1 MNRKSPLKNTLRIG
15 FLYFLLSTV
24 LLAVVFFSYIL
35 RSASLDFM
43 DLGGWIYFVAS
54 CLSHAA
60 IFAVLP
66 FLLLFLPAAL
76 LGAGPKV
83 SGTLMCIGE
92 VLLVVGFIINGFVY
106 GLYHFHINGLV
117 ISMLTGPG
125 AGDIFVF
132 SPWIY
137 LKGTLYI
144 LAIIAVCAALLWLAI
159 RINGNLAPRT
169 SHPAPRTP
177 HLFRNGLLAL
187 LMLTLLAQ
195 AMHIYAAATMKRS
208 VLEATGFLPYYFP
221 IRMNSMLDKWGLID
235 GDKLSL
241 MQFDDGGGEGNVS
254 YPLNP
259 LDVQAPD
266 EPLNIVIFGVD
277 SWNYR
282 TMTRDC
288 VPNIYALADSAEMY
302 TDHFSSSNGTRGGL
316 FGLFTGVS
324 SYYWD
329 SFERGNIQPL
339 LVSELRRQ
347 GYRIQAYPSAT
358 LADPPFAKMF
368 FAGVEGLNTDTE
380 GKTVFERDCQI
391 TRNFIADLDK
401 RVASSASQSA
411 DSVSLSKQPFF
422 SFVFYD
428 LPHAIQIP
436 KDHLYHFQP
445 SWEYADYMQLGN
457 DDDPT
462 PFFNLY
468 RNCVWTVDSL
478 IGEGI
483 RALKEH
489 DLLKNTVIVITGDHG
504 QEFNENHK
512 NYWGHWANYSRPQT
526 GVPMV
531 YYYPGC
537 EPRQYKH
544 RTTHYDISATLLR
557 QVLGVK
563 NPPEDFSMG
572 YDLQDP
578 TPRDWHVVGNDL
590 FYAFILNDGTIV
602 EKRGAGNIV
611 IFDKVMNQ
619 LDDYPLN
626 AKQLNDAILRLNRFY
641 KK

>member
-1 MNRKSPLKNTLRIG
+1 MAKRNLRQTLRTG
-15 FLYFLLSTV
+15 FIYLLLSTV
-24 LLAVVFFSYIL
+24 LLAIVFFSYIL

-43 DLGGWIYFVAS
+43 DIGGWLYFVCS

-60 IFAVLP
+60 LFAAVP

-76 LGAGPKV
+76 LGAGPKT
-83 SGTLMCIGE
+83 SGGLMCAGE

-125 AGDIFVF
+125 ASEIFVF

-144 LAIIAVCAALLWLAI
+144 LAVIALCAALLWLSI
-159 RINGNLAPRT
+159 RL
-169 SHPAPRTP
+169 SHRPLP
-177 HLFRNGLLAL
+177 HLWRNGLLSL
-187 LMLTLLAQ
+187 LAVTLLAQ
-195 AMHIYAAATMKRS
+195 GMHVYAAATMKRS

-221 IRMNSMLDKWGLID
+221 IRMNSTLDRWGLID

-241 MQFDDGGGEGNVS
+241 MQFDDGGGEGNIA

-259 LDVQAPD
+259 LNVRPSD

-288 VPNIYALADSAEMY
+288 VPNIYALADSAELY
-302 TDHFSSSNGTRGGL
+302 TDHWSSSNGTRGGL

-329 SFERGNIQPL
+329 SFERGNIQPM
-339 LVSELRRQ
+339 LVSEMRRQ
-347 GYRIQAYPSAT
+347 GYQIQAYPSAT
-358 LADPPFAKMF
+358 FADPPFAKMF
-368 FAGVEGLNTDTE
+368 FAGIEGLNTDTE
-380 GKTVFERDCQI
+380 GKTVFDRDCQI
-391 TRNFIADLDK
+391 TRNFIADLDSY
-401 RVASSASQSA
+401 ASSSAVQSA
-411 DSVSLSKQPFF
+411 DGFPPSRKPFF

-445 SWEYADYMQLGN
+445 SWEYADYMELGN

-489 DLLKNTVIVITGDHG
+489 DLMKNTVIVITGDHG

-512 NYWGHWANYSRPQT
+512 NFWGHWANYSRPQA

-531 YYYPGC
+531 YYD
-537 EPRQYKH
+537 PRHPHAKFDH
-544 RTTHYDISATLLR
+544 RTTHYDISATLLH
-557 QVLGVK
+557 QVLGVQ
-563 NPPEDFSMG
+563 NPASDFSMG
-572 YDLQDP
+572 SDLQDP

-611 IFDKVMNQ
+611 IFDSVMNR

-626 AKQLNDAILRLNRFY
+626 AEQLNDAILRLNRFY

>member
-15 FLYFLLSTV
+15 FLYFMLSTV

-159 RINGNLAPRT
+159 RRVTLNTQP
-169 SHPAPRTP
+169 P

-195 AMHIYAAATMKRS
+195 GMHIYAAATMKRS

-221 IRMNSMLDKWGLID
+221 IRMNSTLDKWGLID

-347 GYRIQAYPSAT
+347 GYHVQAYPSAT

-401 RVASSASQSA
+401 RAASSASQSA
-411 DSVSLSKQPFF
+411 DSVSPSKQPFF

>member
-159 RINGNLAPRT
+159 RRVTLKTP
-169 SHPAPRTP
+169 PP
-177 HLFRNGLLAL
+177 HLFRNGLLTL
-187 LMLTLLAQ
+187 LNLTLLAQ
-195 AMHIYAAATMKRS
+195 GMHIYAAATMKRS

-221 IRMNSMLDKWGLID
+221 IRMNSTLDKWGLID

-347 GYRIQAYPSAT
+347 GYHVQAYPSAT

-401 RVASSASQSA
+401 RAASSASQSA
-411 DSVSLSKQPFF
+411 DSVSPSKQPFF

-489 DLLKNTVIVITGDHG
+489 NLLKNTVIVITGDHG

>member
-15 FLYFLLSTV
+15 FLYFMLSTV

-92 VLLVVGFIINGFVY
+92 VLIVVGFIINGFVY

-159 RINGNLAPRT
+159 RRVTLNTQP
-169 SHPAPRTP
+169 P

-195 AMHIYAAATMKRS
+195 GMHIYAAATMKRS

-221 IRMNSMLDKWGLID
+221 IRMNSTLDKWGLID

-347 GYRIQAYPSAT
+347 GYHVQAYPSAT

-401 RVASSASQSA
+401 RAAVPAVSPAGPSSAVPASSP
-411 DSVSLSKQPFF
+411 SKQPFF

>member
-1 MNRKSPLKNTLRIG
+1 MAKRNLRQTLRTG
-15 FLYFLLSTV
+15 FIYLLLSTV
-24 LLAVVFFSYIL
+24 LLAIVFFSYIL

-43 DLGGWIYFVAS
+43 DIGGWLYFVCS

-60 IFAVLP
+60 LFAAVP
-66 FLLLFLPAAL
+66 FLLLFLPAVL
-76 LGAGPKV
+76 LGAGPKT
-83 SGTLMCIGE
+83 SGGLMCAGE

-125 AGDIFVF
+125 ASEIFVF

-144 LAIIAVCAALLWLAI
+144 LAVIALCAALLWLSI
-159 RINGNLAPRT
+159 RLSQRPL
-169 SHPAPRTP
+169 P
-177 HLFRNGLLAL
+177 HLWRNGLLSL
-187 LMLTLLAQ
+187 LAVTLLAQ
-195 AMHIYAAATMKRS
+195 GMHVYAAATMKRS

-221 IRMNSMLDKWGLID
+221 IRMNSTLDRWGLID

-241 MQFDDGGGEGNVS
+241 MQFDDGGGEGNIA

-259 LDVQAPD
+259 LNVRPSD

-288 VPNIYALADSAEMY
+288 VPNIYALADSAELY
-302 TDHFSSSNGTRGGL
+302 TDHWSSSNGTRGGL

-329 SFERGNIQPL
+329 SFERGNIQPM
-339 LVSELRRQ
+339 LVSEMRRQ
-347 GYRIQAYPSAT
+347 GYQIQAYPSAT
-358 LADPPFAKMF
+358 FADPPFAKMF
-368 FAGVEGLNTDTE
+368 FAGIEGLNTDTE
-380 GKTVFERDCQI
+380 GKTVFDRDCQI
-391 TRNFIADLDK
+391 TRNFIADLDSY
-401 RVASSASQSA
+401 ASSSA
-411 DSVSLSKQPFF
+411 DQRADGFPPSRKPFF

-445 SWEYADYMQLGN
+445 SWEYADYMELGN

-489 DLLKNTVIVITGDHG
+489 DLMKNTVIVITGDHG

-512 NYWGHWANYSRPQT
+512 NFWGHWANYSRPQA

-531 YYYPGC
+531 YYD
-537 EPRQYKH
+537 PRHPHAKFDH
-544 RTTHYDISATLLR
+544 RTTHYDISATLLH
-557 QVLGVK
+557 QVLGVQ
-563 NPPEDFSMG
+563 NPASDFSMG
-572 YDLQDP
+572 SDLQDP

-590 FYAFILNDGTIV
+590 FYAFILSDGTIV

-611 IFDKVMNQ
+611 IFDSVMNR

>member
-1 MNRKSPLKNTLRIG
+1 MAKRNLRQTLRTG
-15 FLYFLLSTV
+15 FIYLLLSTV
-24 LLAVVFFSYIL
+24 LLAIVFFSYIL

-43 DLGGWIYFVAS
+43 DIGGWLYFVCS

-60 IFAVLP
+60 LFAAVP

-76 LGAGPKV
+76 LGAGPKT
-83 SGTLMCIGE
+83 SGGLMCAGE

-125 AGDIFVF
+125 ASEIFVF

-144 LAIIAVCAALLWLAI
+144 LAVIALCAALLWLSI
-159 RINGNLAPRT
+159 RL
-169 SHPAPRTP
+169 SHRPLP
-177 HLFRNGLLAL
+177 HLWRNGLLSL
-187 LMLTLLAQ
+187 LAVTLLAQ
-195 AMHIYAAATMKRS
+195 GMHVYAAATMKRS

-221 IRMNSMLDKWGLID
+221 IRMNSTLDRWGLID

-241 MQFDDGGGEGNVS
+241 MQFDDGGGEGNIA

-259 LDVQAPD
+259 LNVRPSD

-288 VPNIYALADSAEMY
+288 VPNIYALADSAELY
-302 TDHFSSSNGTRGGL
+302 TDHWSSSNGTRGGL

-329 SFERGNIQPL
+329 SFERGNIQPM
-339 LVSELRRQ
+339 LVSEMRRQ
-347 GYRIQAYPSAT
+347 GYQIQAYPSAT
-358 LADPPFAKMF
+358 FADPPFAKMF
-368 FAGVEGLNTDTE
+368 FAGIEGLNTDTE
-380 GKTVFERDCQI
+380 GKTVFDRDCQI
-391 TRNFIADLDK
+391 TRNFIADLDSY
-401 RVASSASQSA
+401 ASSSAVQSA
-411 DSVSLSKQPFF
+411 DGFPPSRKPFF

-445 SWEYADYMQLGN
+445 SWEYADYMELGN

-489 DLLKNTVIVITGDHG
+489 DLMKNTVIVITGDHG

-512 NYWGHWANYSRPQT
+512 NFWGHWANYSRPQA

-531 YYYPGC
+531 YYD
-537 EPRQYKH
+537 PRHPHAKFDH
-544 RTTHYDISATLLR
+544 RTTHYDISATLLH
-557 QVLGVK
+557 QVLGVQ
-563 NPPEDFSMG
+563 NPASDFSMG
-572 YDLQDP
+572 SDLQDP

-611 IFDKVMNQ
+611 IFDSVMNR

>member
-92 VLLVVGFIINGFVY
+92 VLIVVGFIINGFVY

-159 RINGNLAPRT
+159 RRVTLNTQP
-169 SHPAPRTP
+169 P

-187 LMLTLLAQ
+187 LKLTLLAQ
-195 AMHIYAAATMKRS
+195 GMHIYAAATMKRS

-221 IRMNSMLDKWGLID
+221 IRMNSTLDKWGLID

-347 GYRIQAYPSAT
+347 GYHVQAYPSAT

-401 RVASSASQSA
+401 RAASSASQSA
-411 DSVSLSKQPFF
+411 DSVSPSKQPFF

>member
-1 MNRKSPLKNTLRIG
+1 MTPFKHTLRAG
-15 FLYFLLSTV
+15 FIYFLLSTL
-24 LLAVVFFSYIL
+24 LLAAVFFSYIL
-35 RSASLDFM
+35 RSASLSFM
-43 DLGGWIYFVAS
+43 DVGGWIYFACS

-60 IFAVLP
+60 LFAAIPFVL
-66 FLLLFLPAAL
+66 FFLPAAL
-76 LGAGPKV
+76 LGAGTKV
-83 SGTLMCIGE
+83 SGTLMCVGE
-92 VLLVVGFIINGFVY
+92 VLLTIAFIINGFVF
-106 GLYHFHINGLV
+106 GIYHFHINGLV

-125 AGDIFVF
+125 AAEIFVF
-132 SPWIY
+132 SPWLY
-137 LKGTLYI
+137 LKASLYI
-144 LAIIAVCAALLWLAI
+144 AAIIAVCAALLWVAI
-159 RINGNLAPRT
+159 KLEQQRL
-169 SHPAPRTP
+169 SH
-177 HLFRNGLLAL
+177 LWRNGLLAL
-187 LMLTLLAQ
+187 LAVTLLAQ
-195 AMHIYAAATMKRS
+195 GIHVCAAATMKRS
-208 VLEATGFLPYYFP
+208 VLEATGYLPYYFP
-221 IRMNSMLDKWGLID
+221 IRMNSTLDKLGLID
-235 GDKLSL
+235 GDKVSH
-241 MQFDDGGGEGNVS
+241 MQFDDDGGSGNLA

-259 LDVQAPD
+259 LDTVEPD
-266 EPLNIVIFGVD
+266 SLPNIVILGID
-277 SWNYR
+277 SWNWR
-282 TMTRDC
+282 TMTREC
-288 VPNIYALADSAEMY
+288 VPNITMLADSAEHY

-329 SFERGNIQPL
+329 SFERSNTQPAL
-339 LVSELRRQ
+339 ITRLKELD
-347 GYRIQAYPSAT
+347 YDIQAYPSAT
-358 LADPPFAKMF
+358 FADPPFAKMF
-368 FAGVEGLNTDTE
+368 FAGIEGLNTDTQ
-380 GKTVFERDCQI
+380 GKSVYDRDCQI
-391 TRNFIADLDK
+391 TRNFIEDLDK
-401 RVASSASQSA
+401 GFDDLQTSN
-411 DSVSLSKQPFF
+411 LKPKHPFF
-422 SFVFYD
+422 KFVFYD

-445 SWEYADYMQLGN
+445 SWEYADYMELGN

-478 IGEGI
+478 IGEAIG
-483 RALKEH
+483 ALKRH
-489 DLLKNTVIVITGDHG
+489 NLMKNTVIIITGDHG

-537 EPRQYKH
+537 EPKKVNH
-544 RTTHYDISATLLR
+544 RTTHYDISATLMK

-563 NPPEDFSMG
+563 NPTSDFSMG
-572 YDLQDP
+572 YELQDP

-590 FYAFILNDGTIV
+590 YYAFILRDGTIV
-602 EKRGAGNIV
+602 EKRGAGNVV

>member
-1 MNRKSPLKNTLRIG
+1 MAKRDLRQTLRTG
-15 FLYFLLSTV
+15 FIYLLLSTV
-24 LLAVVFFSYIL
+24 LLAIVFFSYIL

-43 DLGGWIYFVAS
+43 DIGGWLYFVCS

-60 IFAVLP
+60 LFAAIP

-76 LGAGPKV
+76 LGAGPKT
-83 SGTLMCIGE
+83 SGGLMCAGE

-125 AGDIFVF
+125 ASEIFVF

-144 LAIIAVCAALLWLAI
+144 LAVIALCAALLWLSI
-159 RINGNLAPRT
+159 RL
-169 SHPAPRTP
+169 SHRPLP
-177 HLFRNGLLAL
+177 HLWRNGLLSL
-187 LMLTLLAQ
+187 LAVTLLAQ
-195 AMHIYAAATMKRS
+195 GMHVYAAATMKRS

-221 IRMNSMLDKWGLID
+221 IRMNSTLDRWGLID

-241 MQFDDGGGEGNVS
+241 MQFDDGGGEGNIA

-259 LDVQAPD
+259 LNVRPSD

-288 VPNIYALADSAEMY
+288 VPNIYALADSAELY
-302 TDHFSSSNGTRGGL
+302 TDHWSSSNGTRGGL

-329 SFERGNIQPL
+329 SFERGNIQPM
-339 LVSELRRQ
+339 LVSEMRRQ
-347 GYRIQAYPSAT
+347 GYQIQAYPSAT
-358 LADPPFAKMF
+358 FADPPFAKMF
-368 FAGVEGLNTDTE
+368 FAGIEGLNTDTE
-380 GKTVFERDCQI
+380 GKTVFDRDCQI
-391 TRNFIADLDK
+391 TRNFIADLDSY
-401 RVASSASQSA
+401 ASSSAVQSA
-411 DSVSLSKQPFF
+411 DGFPPSRKPFF

-445 SWEYADYMQLGN
+445 SWEYADYMELGN

-489 DLLKNTVIVITGDHG
+489 DLMKNTVIVITGDHG

-512 NYWGHWANYSRPQT
+512 NYWGHWANYSRPQA

-531 YYYPGC
+531 YYD
-537 EPRQYKH
+537 PRHPHAKFDH
-544 RTTHYDISATLLR
+544 RTTHYDISATLLH
-557 QVLGVK
+557 QVLGVQ
-563 NPPEDFSMG
+563 NPASDFSMG
-572 YDLQDP
+572 SDLQDP

-611 IFDKVMNQ
+611 IFDSVMNR

>member
-1 MNRKSPLKNTLRIG
+1 MKHFKHSLKVG
-15 FLYFLLSTV
+15 FTYFLLCTLLLSVV
-24 LLAVVFFSYIL
+24 LFSYIL
-35 RSASLDFM
+35 RSPSLSFM
-43 DLGGWIYFVAS
+43 DVGGWVYFVCS

-60 IFAVLP
+60 LFAAVP
-66 FLLLFLPAAL
+66 FLLLYLPAAL
-76 LGAGPKV
+76 LGAGVKW
-83 SGTLMCIGE
+83 SGGLMCVGE
-92 VLLVVGFIINGFVY
+92 VLITIVLIINSFVY

-117 ISMLTGPG
+117 LSMLTGPG
-125 AGDIFVF
+125 AADIFVF

-137 LKGTLYI
+137 FKGSLYI
-144 LAIIAVCAALLWLAI
+144 AAVIAVCVALLWLAI
-159 RINGNLAPRT
+159 KVGERA
-169 SHPAPRTP
+169 SH
-177 HLFRNGLLAL
+177 LYRNGLLAVL
-187 LMLTLLAQ
+187 GVTLLAQ
-195 AMHIYAAATMKRS
+195 GMHIYAAATLKRS
-208 VLEATGFLPYYFP
+208 VLESTGYLPYYFP
-221 IRMNSMLDKWGLID
+221 IRMNSTLDRWGLID
-235 GDKLSL
+235 GSKLSL
-241 MQFDDGGGEGNVS
+241 MQFDDGDGSGDLN
-254 YPLNP
+254 YPVNP
-259 LDVQAPD
+259 LKTQQPD
-266 EPLNIVIFGVD
+266 TLLNIVIFGVD

-302 TDHFSSSNGTRGGL
+302 PDHFSSSNGTRGGV

-329 SFERGNIQPL
+329 SFERSNTQPL
-339 LVSELRRQ
+339 LVTRMRQ
-347 GYRIQAYPSAT
+347 LGYDIQAYPSAT
-358 LADPPFAKMF
+358 FADPPFAKMF
-368 FAGVEGLNTDTE
+368 FAGIDGLNTETQ

-391 TRNFIADLDK
+391 TRNFISDLAKHDAN
-401 RVASSASQSA
+401 R
-411 DSVSLSKQPFF
+411 PFF

-445 SWEYADYMQLGN
+445 SWEYADYMELGN

-483 RALKEH
+483 RALKER

-537 EPRQYKH
+537 TPRRAKH
-544 RTTHYDISATLLR
+544 RTTHYDISATLLK
-557 QVLGVK
+557 QVLGVQ
-563 NPPEDFSMG
+563 NPTADISMG
-572 YDLQDP
+572 YLLSDP

-590 FYAFILNDGTIV
+590 FYAFILRDGTIV
-602 EKRGAGNIV
+602 EKRGAGNVV
-611 IFDKVMNQ
+611 IFDKTMNQ

-626 AKQLNDAILRLNRFY
+626 AKELNDAILRLNSFY
-641 KK
+641 K

>member
-15 FLYFLLSTV
+15 FLYFMLSTV

-159 RINGNLAPRT
+159 RRVTLNTQP
-169 SHPAPRTP
+169 S

-195 AMHIYAAATMKRS
+195 GMHIYAAATMKRS

-221 IRMNSMLDKWGLID
+221 IRMNSTLDKWGLID

-347 GYRIQAYPSAT
+347 GYHVQAYPSAT

-401 RVASSASQSA
+401 RAASSASQSA

>member
-1 MNRKSPLKNTLRIG
+1 MTTSRKHTLRVG
-15 FLYFLLSTV
+15 FIYFLLSTL
-24 LLAVVFFSYIL
+24 LLAVVLFSYIL
-35 RSASLDFM
+35 RSASLSFM
-43 DLGGWIYFVAS
+43 DVGGWIYFVCS
-54 CLSHAA
+54 CLSHGALFAA
-60 IFAVLP
+60 VP
-66 FLLLFLPAAL
+66 FLLFYVPAAL
-76 LGAGPKV
+76 LGAGPKW
-83 SGTLMCIGE
+83 SGGLMCVGE
-92 VLLVVGFIINGFVY
+92 VLVTIVLIINSFVY

-117 ISMLTGPG
+117 VSMLTGPG
-125 AGDIFVF
+125 AGEIFVF

-137 LKGTLYI
+137 LKGSLYI
-144 LAIIAVCAALLWLAI
+144 AAIIAVCVALLWLAI
-159 RINGNLAPRT
+159 RLAT
-169 SHPAPRTP
+169 LNTQHSTLNTQHSTLNTK
-177 HLFRNGLLAL
+177 HSTLNIKHCLLAL
-187 LMLTLLAQ
+187 LGVTLLAQ
-195 AMHIYAAATMKRS
+195 GMHVYAAATLKRS
-208 VLEATGFLPYYFP
+208 ILESTGYLPYYFP
-221 IRMNSMLDKWGLID
+221 IRMNSTLDRWGLID

-241 MQFDDGGGEGNVS
+241 MQFDDGDGGGDLA
-254 YPLNP
+254 YPVNP
-259 LDVQAPD
+259 LETEQPD
-266 EPLNIVIFGVD
+266 TLLNIVIFGVD

-282 TMTRDC
+282 TMTREC
-288 VPNIYALADSAEMY
+288 VPNIYAFADSAELY
-302 TDHFSSSNGTRGGL
+302 PDHFSSSNGTRGGI

-329 SFERGNIQPL
+329 SFERSNTQPL
-339 LVSELRRQ
+339 LVTRLRQ
-347 GYRIQAYPSAT
+347 LGYDIQAYPSAT
-358 LADPPFAKMF
+358 FADPPFAKMF
-368 FAGVEGLNTDTE
+368 FAGIDGLNTDTK
-380 GKTVFERDCQI
+380 GANVYERDCQI

-401 RVASSASQSA
+401 HDAKR
-411 DSVSLSKQPFF
+411 PFF

-445 SWEYADYMQLGN
+445 SWEYADYMELGN

-478 IGEGI
+478 MGEAI
-483 RALKEH
+483 NALKER

-537 EPRQYKH
+537 TPKKAKH
-544 RTTHYDISATLLR
+544 RTTHYDISATLLK

-563 NPPEDFSMG
+563 NPTDDYSMG
-572 YDLQDP
+572 RLLSDP

-602 EKRGAGNIV
+602 EKRGAGNVV

-626 AKQLNDAILRLNRFY
+626 AKELNDAILRLNRFY

>member
-1 MNRKSPLKNTLRIG
+1 MKSVKTTLRIG
-15 FLYFLLSTV
+15 FIYFLLCTL
-24 LLAVVFFSYIL
+24 LLAGVFFSYIL
-35 RSASLDFM
+35 RSASLSFM
-43 DLGGWIYFVAS
+43 DAGGWVYFVCS

-60 IFAVLP
+60 LFAALP
-66 FLLLFLPAAL
+66 FVLLYLPAAL
-76 LGAGPKV
+76 AGAGPKL
-83 SGTLMCIGE
+83 SGSLMCLGE
-92 VLLVVGFIINGFVY
+92 VLLTIGFVINGFVY

-125 AGDIFVF
+125 AGEIFVF
-132 SPWIY
+132 SPWLY
-137 LKGTLYI
+137 LKGSLYI
-144 LAIIAVCAALLWLAI
+144 AAIIAVCAALLWAAI
-159 RINGNLAPRT
+159 RLANSRC
-169 SHPAPRTP
+169 SH
-177 HLFRNGLLAL
+177 LWRNGLLTVL
-187 LMLTLLAQ
+187 GLTLVAQ
-195 AMHIYAAATMKRS
+195 GMHIYAAATMKRS
-208 VLEATGFLPYYFP
+208 VLEATGYLPYYFP
-221 IRMNSMLDKWGLID
+221 IRMNSTLDRWGLID
-235 GDKLSL
+235 GEKLL
-241 MQFDDGGGEGNVS
+241 LTTFNDGSGEGNVA
-254 YPLNP
+254 YPIKP
-259 LDVQAPD
+259 LEVSRPD
-266 EPLNIVIFGVD
+266 SLLNIVIIGID

-282 TMTRDC
+282 TMTREC
-288 VPNIYALADSAEMY
+288 TPNICAMADSAECY

-329 SFERGNIQPL
+329 SFERAGLQPL
-339 LVSELRRQ
+339 LVSRLQ
-347 GYRIQAYPSAT
+347 QLGYDIQAYPSAT

-368 FAGVEGLNTDTE
+368 FSGVKGLNMDTK
-380 GKTVFERDCQI
+380 GKSVYERDCQI
-391 TRNFIADLDK
+391 TRNFISDLDRHDPGK
-401 RVASSASQSA
+401 
-411 DSVSLSKQPFF
+411 PFF

-445 SWEYADYMQLGN
+445 SWEYADYMELGN

-478 IGEGI
+478 IGESLQ
-483 RALKEH
+483 ALRQH

-537 EPRQYKH
+537 KPQRLKH
-544 RTTHYDISATLLR
+544 RTTHYDISPTLLR

-563 NPPEDFSMG
+563 NPTEELSMG
-572 YDLQDP
+572 RMLSDT

-590 FYAFILNDGTIV
+590 FYAFILQDGTII

-611 IFDKVMNQ
+611 IFDKTMNQ

-626 AKQLNDAILRLNRFY
+626 ARQLNDAILRLNRFY

>member
-1 MNRKSPLKNTLRIG
+1 MAKRNLRQTLRTG
-15 FLYFLLSTV
+15 FIYLLLSTV
-24 LLAVVFFSYIL
+24 LLAIVFFSYIL

-43 DLGGWIYFVAS
+43 DIGGWLYFVCS

-60 IFAVLP
+60 LFAAIP
-66 FLLLFLPAAL
+66 FLLLFLPAVL
-76 LGAGPKV
+76 LGAGPKT
-83 SGTLMCIGE
+83 SGGLMCAGE

-125 AGDIFVF
+125 ASEIFVF

-144 LAIIAVCAALLWLAI
+144 LAVIGLCAALLWLSI
-159 RINGNLAPRT
+159 RLSQRPL
-169 SHPAPRTP
+169 P
-177 HLFRNGLLAL
+177 HLWRNGLLSL
-187 LMLTLLAQ
+187 LAVTLLAQ
-195 AMHIYAAATMKRS
+195 GMHVYAAATMKRS

-221 IRMNSMLDKWGLID
+221 IRMNSTLDRWGLID

-288 VPNIYALADSAEMY
+288 VPNIYALADSAELY
-302 TDHFSSSNGTRGGL
+302 TDHWSSSNGTRGGL

-329 SFERGNIQPL
+329 SFERGNIQPM
-339 LVSELRRQ
+339 LVSEMRRQ
-347 GYRIQAYPSAT
+347 GYQIQAYPSAT
-358 LADPPFAKMF
+358 FADPPFAKMF
-368 FAGVEGLNTDTE
+368 FAGIEGLNTDTE
-380 GKTVFERDCQI
+380 GKTVFDRDCQI
-391 TRNFIADLDK
+391 TRNFIADLDSY
-401 RVASSASQSA
+401 ASSSAVQSA
-411 DSVSLSKQPFF
+411 DGFPPSRKPFF

-445 SWEYADYMQLGN
+445 SWEYADYMELGN

-483 RALKEH
+483 RALKER
-489 DLLKNTVIVITGDHG
+489 DLMKNTVIVITGDHG

-512 NYWGHWANYSRPQT
+512 NYWGHWANYSRPQA

-531 YYYPGC
+531 YYD
-537 EPRQYKH
+537 PRHPHAKFDH
-544 RTTHYDISATLLR
+544 RTTHYDISATLLH
-557 QVLGVK
+557 QVLGVQ
-563 NPPEDFSMG
+563 NHASDFSMG
-572 YDLQDP
+572 SDLQDP

-611 IFDKVMNQ
+611 IFDSVMNR

>member
-1 MNRKSPLKNTLRIG
+1 MAKRNLRQTLRTG
-15 FLYFLLSTV
+15 FIYLLLSTV
-24 LLAVVFFSYIL
+24 LLAIVFFSYIL

-43 DLGGWIYFVAS
+43 DIGGWLYFVCS

-60 IFAVLP
+60 LFAAVP

-76 LGAGPKV
+76 LGAGPKT
-83 SGTLMCIGE
+83 SGGLMCAGE

-125 AGDIFVF
+125 ASEIFVF

-144 LAIIAVCAALLWLAI
+144 LAVIALCAALLWLSI
-159 RINGNLAPRT
+159 RLSQR
-169 SHPAPRTP
+169 SLL
-177 HLFRNGLLAL
+177 HLWRNGLLSL
-187 LMLTLLAQ
+187 LAVTLLAQ
-195 AMHIYAAATMKRS
+195 GMHVYAAATMKRS

-221 IRMNSMLDKWGLID
+221 IRMNSTLDRWGLID

-241 MQFDDGGGEGNVS
+241 MQFDDGGGEGNIA

-259 LDVQAPD
+259 LNVRPSD

-288 VPNIYALADSAEMY
+288 VPNIYALADSAELY
-302 TDHFSSSNGTRGGL
+302 TDHWSSSNGTRGGL

-329 SFERGNIQPL
+329 SFERGNIQPM
-339 LVSELRRQ
+339 LVSEMRRQ
-347 GYRIQAYPSAT
+347 GYQIQAYPSAT
-358 LADPPFAKMF
+358 FADPPFAKMF
-368 FAGVEGLNTDTE
+368 FAGIEGLNTDTE
-380 GKTVFERDCQI
+380 GKTVFDRDCQI
-391 TRNFIADLDK
+391 TRNFIADLDSY
-401 RVASSASQSA
+401 ASSSAGQST
-411 DSVSLSKQPFF
+411 DGFPPSRKPFF

-445 SWEYADYMQLGN
+445 SWEYADYMELGN

-483 RALKEH
+483 RALKER

-512 NYWGHWANYSRPQT
+512 NYWGHWANYSRPQA

-531 YYYPGC
+531 YYD
-537 EPRQYKH
+537 PRHPHAKFDH
-544 RTTHYDISATLLR
+544 RTTHYDISSTLLH
-557 QVLGVK
+557 QVLGVQ
-563 NPPEDFSMG
+563 NHASDFSMG
-572 YDLQDP
+572 SDLQDP

-611 IFDKVMNQ
+611 IFDSVMNR

>member
-1 MNRKSPLKNTLRIG
+1 MIKQNLKHTLRVG
-15 FLYFLLSTV
+15 FIYFLLSTL

-35 RSASLDFM
+35 RSASLSFM
-43 DLGGWIYFVAS
+43 DVGGWVYFVVS

-60 IFAVLP
+60 
-66 FLLLFLPAAL
+66 LFAAL
-76 LGAGPKV
+76 PYILFFIPSALLCGSTKF
-83 SGTLMCIGE
+83 SGTLMCVGE
-92 VLLVVGFIINGFVY
+92 VLLVIVFVINGFVY

-117 ISMLTGPG
+117 MSMLTGPG
-125 AGDIFVF
+125 ASEIFVF

-137 LKGTLYI
+137 LKGAFYI
-144 LAIIAVCAALLWLAI
+144 LVIIAVCALLLWLSI
-159 RINGNLAPRT
+159 RLASSKC
-169 SHPAPRTP
+169 SH
-177 HLFRNGLLAL
+177 LWRNGLLT
-187 LMLTLLAQ
+187 MLGVTLLAQ
-195 AMHIYAAATMKRS
+195 GMHIYAAATMKRS
-208 VLEATGFLPYYFP
+208 VLEATDYLPYYFP
-221 IRMNSMLDKWGLID
+221 IRMNSTLDRWGLID

-241 MQFDDGGGEGNVS
+241 MQFDDDGGKGNLA

-259 LDVQAPD
+259 LQVEDPD
-266 EPLNIVIFGVD
+266 TLMNIVIFGID

-282 TMTRDC
+282 TMTREC
-288 VPNIYALADSAEMY
+288 VPNIYAMADSAECY
-302 TDHFSSSNGTRGGL
+302 TDHWSSSNGTRGGL

-329 SFERGNIQPL
+329 SFERSNTQPI
-339 LVSELRRQ
+339 LVSRMKQ
-347 GYRIQAYPSAT
+347 ASYHIQAYPSAT
-358 LADPPFAKMF
+358 FADPPFAKMF
-368 FAGVEGLNTDTE
+368 FQGIEGLNTDTK
-380 GKTVFERDCQI
+380 GKTVFDRDCQI
-391 TRNFIADLDK
+391 TRNFIADLD
-401 RVASSASQSA
+401 RR
-411 DSVSLSKQPFF
+411 DSTKPFF

-445 SWEYADYMQLGN
+445 SWEYADYMELGN

-483 RALKEH
+483 KALKKH

-512 NYWGHWANYSRPQT
+512 NYWGHWANYSRPQA

-537 EPRQYKH
+537 KPRQYKH
-544 RTTHYDISATLLR
+544 RTSHYDISATLLR
-557 QVLGVK
+557 QVLGVQ
-563 NPPEDFSMG
+563 NPTPDFSMG
-572 YDLQDP
+572 YELQDT
-578 TPRDWHVVGNDL
+578 TPRNWHVVGNDL

-602 EKRGAGNIV
+602 EKRGAGNVV

-626 AKQLNDAILRLNRFY
+626 AKELNDAILRLNRFY

>member
-1 MNRKSPLKNTLRIG
+1 MAKRNLRQTLRTG
-15 FLYFLLSTV
+15 FIYLLLSTV
-24 LLAVVFFSYIL
+24 LLAIVFFSYIL

-43 DLGGWIYFVAS
+43 DIGGWLYFVCS
-54 CLSHAA
+54 CLSHATL
-60 IFAVLP
+60 FAAVP

-76 LGAGPKV
+76 LGVGPKT
-83 SGTLMCIGE
+83 SGGLMCAGE

-125 AGDIFVF
+125 ASEIFVF

-144 LAIIAVCAALLWLAI
+144 LAVIALCAALLWLSI
-159 RINGNLAPRT
+159 RLSQRPL
-169 SHPAPRTP
+169 P
-177 HLFRNGLLAL
+177 HLWRNGLLSL
-187 LMLTLLAQ
+187 LAVTLLAQ
-195 AMHIYAAATMKRS
+195 GMHVYAAATMKRS

-221 IRMNSMLDKWGLID
+221 IRMNSTLDRWGLID

-241 MQFDDGGGEGNVS
+241 MQFDNGGGEGNIA

-259 LDVQAPD
+259 LNVRPSD

-288 VPNIYALADSAEMY
+288 VPNIYALADSAELY
-302 TDHFSSSNGTRGGL
+302 TDHWSSSNGTRGGL

-329 SFERGNIQPL
+329 SFERGNIQPM
-339 LVSELRRQ
+339 LVSEMRRQ
-347 GYRIQAYPSAT
+347 GYQIQAYPSAT
-358 LADPPFAKMF
+358 FADPPFAKMF
-368 FAGVEGLNTDTE
+368 FAGIEGLNTDTE
-380 GKTVFERDCQI
+380 GKTVFDRDCQI
-391 TRNFIADLDK
+391 TRNFIADLDSY
-401 RVASSASQSA
+401 ASSSA
-411 DSVSLSKQPFF
+411 DQRADGFPPSRKPFF

-445 SWEYADYMQLGN
+445 SWEYADYMELGN

-483 RALKEH
+483 RALKER
-489 DLLKNTVIVITGDHG
+489 DLMKNTVIVITGDHG

-512 NYWGHWANYSRPQT
+512 NYWGHWANYSRPQA

-531 YYYPGC
+531 YYDPSH
-537 EPRQYKH
+537 PHAKFDH
-544 RTTHYDISATLLR
+544 RTTHYDISATLLH
-557 QVLGVK
+557 QVLGVQ
-563 NPPEDFSMG
+563 NHASDFSMG
-572 YDLQDP
+572 SDLQDP

-611 IFDKVMNQ
+611 IFDSVMNR

>member
-1 MNRKSPLKNTLRIG
+1 MNRKSPIKNTLRIG

-159 RINGNLAPRT
+159 RRVTLNTQP
-169 SHPAPRTP
+169 P

-187 LMLTLLAQ
+187 LKLTLLAQ
-195 AMHIYAAATMKRS
+195 GMHIYAAATMKRS

-221 IRMNSMLDKWGLID
+221 IRMNSTLDKWGLID

-316 FGLFTGVS
+316 FGLFTGMS

-347 GYRIQAYPSAT
+347 GYHVQAYPSAT

-401 RVASSASQSA
+401 GAASSASQSA
-411 DSVSLSKQPFF
+411 DSVSPSKQPFF